1 MSAEWGWTTNL
12 DRQNQISTL
21 IEKQKHSDDMI
32 EAAKTAHNVL
42 VSELDKT
49 KAELRDTKADLED
62 AQGTRIRL
70 CSICYRLSKF
80 AF

>member
-1 MSAEWGWTTNL
+1 
-12 DRQNQISTL
+12 
-21 IEKQKHSDDMI
+21 MI

-62 AQGTRIRL
+62 AQGTKHETYLKPNRIEHRIVL
-70 CSICYRLSKF
+70 SCSQFKGKTYFRRT
-80 AF
+80 

>member
-1 MSAEWGWTTNL
+1 
-12 DRQNQISTL
+12 
-21 IEKQKHSDDMI
+21 MI

-62 AQGTRIRL
+62 AQG
-70 CSICYRLSKF
+70 F
-80 AF
+80 

>member
-1 MSAEWGWTTNL
+1 
-12 DRQNQISTL
+12 
-21 IEKQKHSDDMI
+21 MI

-62 AQGTRIRL
+62 AQGTKI
-70 CSICYRLSKF
+70 
-80 AF
+80 